1 MDDNK
6 IRFGRIFR
14 IFSLACFIALGV
26 WALLPPEEDAPDED
40 EAPVDILERQ
50 DRRDRD
56 VDYVIRFSPGPNYMP
71 GSVPYGIGDPLRGL
85 ARVLRDFERRF
96 PDTRV
101 EVMTTPGTREYLV
114 TQLSSGQAPDIINVN
129 VEDVW
134 VDVQKEWY
142 IPLDSF
148 LESPNEFIREQG
160 DPDAPGYEQWWDMFT
175 YQAISRGKAAPDG
188 LMYCISFD
196 MVETG
201 IYYNKDVFRQLG
213 LEPPDTWAEFTDL
226 MQTIQGTPVTPP
238 GETEPRTIIPML
250 VNADMMTDWCHD
262 LFFDQ
267 LYYSLLPGIDLMQD
281 PLREGYLEGYLDDV
295 ELYFLFQQGFFTQAD
310 KRYRELFEIMYDFRQ
325 YCNQNIAS
333 PDLVREFVTQR
344 GAMLWM
350 PCVLTYRLKA
360 DRALAFDWG
369 VFYLPQFTEE
379 TTRFA
384 SNTPMCVIGGS
395 AAQFE
400 VTNSAI
406 SDTPAGMPFE
416 ERIATSKRLR
426 RVMQLLQFL
435 CVPENYERIV
445 NEYECFLPNI
455 KGVEALPALESF
467 EEILQRRYTTTKWAF
482 TFDLKFY
489 EILRRMLEL
498 YLSDGI
504 DLDGFMAFQEDN
516 IRAATENLLVRKPV
530 PHEKLREAW
539 DARAHLRDEMKGLPD
554 GVN

>member
-1 MDDNK
+1 MK
-6 IRFGRIFR
+6 KSIIKLGRIIR
-14 IFSLACFIALGV
+14 MASLACFIALAV
-26 WALLPPEEDAPDED
+26 WALLPPAEDED
-40 EAPVDILERQ
+40 DYDDGETPAERHE
-50 DRRDRD
+50 RRDQA

-71 GSVPYGIGDPLRGL
+71 GSVPFGIGEPLQGL
-85 ARVLRDFERRF
+85 SRVLRDFERRF

-101 EVMTTPGTREYLV
+101 EVLTTPLTREYLV
-114 TQLSSGQAPDIINVN
+114 TQLSSGQAPDILNVN

-134 VDVQKEWY
+134 VDIQKEWY

-148 LESPNEFIREQG
+148 LEAPNAFIREQG

-188 LMYCISFD
+188 KMYCLSFD

-201 IYYNKDVFRQLG
+201 IYYNKGIFRQLDIDVP
-213 LEPPDTWAEFTDL
+213 ESWAEFMDIL
-226 MQTIQGTPVTPP
+226 KTIKDTPVTPP
-238 GETEPRTIIPML
+238 GEDTPRSVIPML
-250 VNADMMTDWCHD
+250 VNVDMMTDWCHD

-267 LYYSLLPGIDLMQD
+267 LYYSLMPGIDLIQD

-295 ELYFLFQQGFFTQAD
+295 ELYFLFQQGFFTQQD
-310 KRYRELFEIMYDFRQ
+310 KRYRQLFEIMYEFRQ
-325 YCNQNIAS
+325 YCNQNIAA

-360 DRALAFDWG
+360 DRALDFDWD
-369 VFYLPQFTEE
+369 VFYLPQFTRE
-379 TTRFA
+379 TTPFA
-384 SNTPMCVIGGS
+384 SYTPMCVIGGS

-406 SDTPAGMPFE
+406 RDTPPDMPFE
-416 ERIATSKRLR
+416 ERIAASKRLR

-455 KGVEALPALESF
+455 VGVEALPALQPF

-498 YLSDGI
+498 YLNDGI
-504 DLDGFMAFQEDN
+504 DLDGFMAFQVDN

-530 PHEKLREAW
+530 DHEKLQQAW
-539 DARAHLRDEMKGLPD
+539 DARAPLRAEMKGLPD